1 MHPAVFQ
8 KLRQYH
14 TSFNAHARHVMTH
27 RQPTKDEAIAIIIV
41 LAAND
46 NRINYYKKWHK
57 KKNDAEA
64 VLITQNP
71 KGNTK

>member
-46 NRINYYKKWHK
+46 NRINYYKK
-57 KKNDAEA
+57 
-64 VLITQNP
+64 
-71 KGNTK
+71 